1 MCQTLWKVGT
11 KLLIHDFIAAPEL
24 FGVQDVFSVQELR
37 AQSSGLLAS
46 ANKATTIVD
55 AIVTNDVIETEL
67 CIFCVV
73 PIHAKD

>member
-37 AQSSGLLAS
+37 AQSSGLPAS
-46 ANKATTIVD
+46 ANKATIVD
-55 AIVTNDVIETEL
+55 AIVANDVIETEL
-67 CIFCVV
+67 CIACA
-73 PIHAKD
+73 HAK